1 MTDHEEDSFERE
13 LPNIL
18 RDLAPDAPDSL
29 RAVVAAVPVEVDSR
43 MSRSR
48 TWWQFGGSI
57 AAAAVVAVVALVALS
72 NRPVGPS
79 PSASP
84 SSDGSSVATTSP
96 SSLPSPAPSS
106 PISGVPAVQVPPA
119 DVHSLILPGNATI
132 EAAWGPHLYGVVLG
146 DVATADQLL
155 VADMTNGSI
164 NQVDLPL
171 TNGEHV
177 TNGFGYWDEVPPVA
191 TEGHWLA
198 IVVWHRL
205 GPQGIGGAPCSSDS
219 GQPLAWR
226 ILTAPID
233 SSTGLPSGP
242 FVVAQ
247 VGESKRTFTLFGQGE
262 GCSGPR
268 LPRISVAD
276 GRLAYDTEDA
286 TSDRPFGSRI
296 TLHSLDGTRPDQV
309 LSTSSQVIYLGISGT
324 TVAWTE
330 VATDPGTGGQPA
342 WSVRVSTDPAS
353 AARSVGLGADPTSF
367 RLPAEIRLD
376 GDTVAWTRIRLDLPD
391 DGWVTS
397 LTGGSPRIVSP
408 PSVSC
413 TAGGLAGGT
422 LGLQC
427 VSADGTNQ
435 NVVLAWSAVRDLH
448 VLVGVPPPQRPPLV
462 SNGWLVYDAGSQA
475 ISGMTLSALG
485 N

>member
-1 MTDHEEDSFERE
+1 MTDHKDPFERE
-13 LPNIL
+13 LPSIL
-18 RDLAPDAPDSL
+18 RDLAGDASESL
-29 RAVVAAVPVEVDSR
+29 RARVAAVPVEVDAR
-43 MSRSR
+43 INRSR

-57 AAAAVVAVVALVALS
+57 AAAAVVAVVAVVVLS

-84 SSDGSSVATTSP
+84 SSDGSSVATASP

-119 DVHSLILPGNATI
+119 DLHRLVLPGNAAL
-132 EAAWGPHLYGVVLG
+132 EAAWGPHLYAVALG
-146 DVATADQLL
+146 DVAGTDRLL
-155 VADMTNGSI
+155 VADMTDGSMTRV
-164 NQVDLPL
+164 NLPL
-171 TNGEHV
+171 SDMEQV
-177 TNGFGYWDEVPPVA
+177 TNGFGYWDDVPPMA
-191 TEGHWLA
+191 TDGHWLA

-205 GPQGIGGAPCSSDS
+205 GPQGIGGAPCSSDA

-233 SSTGLPSGP
+233 GSTGLPSGP

-247 VGESKRTFTLFGQGE
+247 AGESKRSFTLFGQGE

-276 GRLAYDTEDA
+276 GRLAYDVEDT

-296 TLHSLDGTRPDQV
+296 AVHWLDGTKPDQV
-309 LSTSSQVIYLGISGT
+309 LSTSSQVIYLAISGAS
-324 TVAWTE
+324 VAWTE
-330 VATDPGTGGQPA
+330 VATDPGTGGQPS

-353 AARSVGLGADPTSF
+353 AATSVALGADPTSF
-367 RLPAEIRLD
+367 RLPAEVRLD
-376 GDTVAWTRIRLDLPD
+376 GDTVAWTRVTNDGPD
-391 DGWVTS
+391 DVWVTS
-397 LTGGSPRIVSP
+397 LAAGSPQIVSP
-408 PSVSC
+408 TTVSC

-427 VSADGTNQ
+427 VSVDGSNQ
-435 NVVLAWSAVRDLH
+435 NYVLAWSAARDLH
-448 VLVGVPPPQRPPLV
+448 VLVGVPPPHRPPLV
-462 SNGWLVYDAGSQA
+462 SNGWLVYDAGSGG
-475 ISGMTLSALG
+475 IYGMALSALG